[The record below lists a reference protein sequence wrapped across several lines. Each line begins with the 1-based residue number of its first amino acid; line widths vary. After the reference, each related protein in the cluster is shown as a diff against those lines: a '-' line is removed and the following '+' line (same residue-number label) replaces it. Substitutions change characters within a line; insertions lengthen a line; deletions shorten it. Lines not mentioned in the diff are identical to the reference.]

1 MARENE
7 VAIMQLVGARRWM
20 VRGPFV
26 VEGAITGALA
36 GVVAGG
42 VTFGLAMAGIVGG
55 SSSFTQFA
63 PGVTTAIAAIA
74 AGIVLGAGL
83 ALGSGS
89 SLLSL
94 RRHMEA

>member
-1 MARENE
+1 
-7 VAIMQLVGARRWM
+7 L
-20 VRGPFV
+20 
-26 VEGAITGALA
+26 
-36 GVVAGG
+36 VAGG
-42 VTFGLAMAGIVGG
+42 LLGLAMAGIVGG
-55 SSSFTQFA
+55 SSSFAQFA

>member
-1 MARENE
+1 
-7 VAIMQLVGARRWM
+7 M

-26 VEGAITGALA
+26 VEGAITGAHA
-36 GVVAGG
+36 GIAAGG
-42 VTFGLAMAGIVGG
+42 VTCGLAMAGIAGG
-55 SSSFTQFA
+55 ASSFAQFA
-63 PGVTTAIAAIA
+63 PGVTSAVAAIA